1 MENESNDPQLDIVA
15 QRWANV
21 DLDEANTV
29 CSLLEEPLKVDCI
42 LSHSLRPMAAGSLVR
57 AHYKDDSL
65 KESQSL
71 DVYIKRCS
79 TKVRQASTIR
89 PYHRFAEHLLQDKI
103 STPKY
108 LYFNKNSEFLG
119 LEKNASGDTCDD
131 TSGDIYVDGT
141 LLVIGDCAYEVTLK
155 AGGEDRYKD
164 AYTWDPPKTCEE
176 AKNLGV
182 VMAKIALASQGF
194 DEPNPKEFNAFQS
207 RFSLCASEDVQKAAE
222 VWLKN
227 RPDLAKF
234 LKEQNRDFIK
244 DIGEFAPTCRKIYDL
259 GYANLKKQWTHG
271 DPHISNFMWEGS
283 APSAVFDLAM
293 AYKNTAIY
301 DLAMTLERNTIQWV
315 DIANGKED
323 SYRTDLVE
331 AILQGYSSV
340 RALTDVEKELL
351 PLVLSVSQIEQCVE
365 FVDYYLKSN
374 GSYDF
379 KIWGYDTG
387 FLEHAR
393 WYKSCFGE
401 RYLNYLTE
409 VLQKI

>member
-29 CSLLEEPLKVDCI
+29 CSLLEEPLEADCV
-42 LSHSLRPMAAGSLVR
+42 LSHSLRPMAAGSLIR
-57 AHYKDDSL
+57 AHYKDDSPR
-65 KESQSL
+65 KSQSL

-89 PYHRFAEHLLQDKI
+89 PYHRFAEHLLQNKI

-108 LYFNKNSEFLG
+108 LYFNKNSETLG
-119 LEKNASGDTCDD
+119 LEKNICGD

-155 AGGEDRYKD
+155 ASGEDRYKD

-182 VMAKIALASQGF
+182 MMARIALASQSF
-194 DEPNPKEFNAFQS
+194 DEPNPKEINAFQS
-207 RFSLCASEDVQKAAE
+207 RFSLCASEDVQNDAE

-234 LKEQNRDFIK
+234 LKEQNRDFVK
-244 DIGEFAPTCRKIYDL
+244 DLSEFAPTCKKIYDL

-283 APSAVFDLAM
+283 APSAVFDFGM

-315 DIANGKED
+315 DIANGKKD
-323 SYRTDLVE
+323 SFRTDLVKS
-331 AILQGYSSV
+331 ILQGYSSV
-340 RALTDVEKELL
+340 KPLTDVEKELL

-393 WYKSCFGE
+393 WYKSCFGK

>member
-89 PYHRFAEHLLQDKI
+89 PYHRFAEHLLKNKI

-108 LYFNKNSEFLG
+108 LYFNKNSESLV
-119 LEKNASGDTCDD
+119 LEKNVQ
-131 TSGDIYVDGT
+131 IEGT
-141 LLVIGDCAYEVTLK
+141 LLVIDDCAYEVTLK
-155 AGGEDRYKD
+155 ASGEDRYKD

>member
-21 DLDEANTV
+21 DLDEANIV
-29 CSLLEEPLKVDCI
+29 CSLLEDPLEADCV
-42 LSHSLRPMAAGSLVR
+42 LSHSLRPMAAGSLIR
-57 AHYKDDSL
+57 AHYKDDSS
-65 KESQSL
+65 KKSQNL
-71 DVYIKRCS
+71 DVYIK
-79 TKVRQASTIR
+79 STIR
-89 PYHRFAEHLLQDKI
+89 PYHRFAEHLLQNKI

-119 LEKNASGDTCDD
+119 LEKNTA
-131 TSGDIYVDGT
+131 GDIYVDGT

-155 AGGEDRYKD
+155 ASGEDRYKD

-182 VMAKIALASQGF
+182 MMAKIALASQSF
-194 DEPNPKEFNAFQS
+194 DEPNPKEINAFQS

-222 VWLKN
+222 VWLEN

-234 LKEQNRDFIK
+234 LKEQNCEIVK
-244 DIGEFAPTCRKIYDL
+244 DLSEFAPTCKKIYDL

-283 APSAVFDLAM
+283 APSAVFDFGM

-315 DIANGKED
+315 DIANGKKD
-323 SYRTDLVE
+323 SFRTDLAE
-331 AILQGYSSV
+331 AILQGYASV
-340 RALTDVEKELL
+340 RPLTDVEKELL

-387 FLEHAR
+387 FLDHAR
-393 WYKSCFGE
+393 
-401 RYLNYLTE
+401 
-409 VLQKI
+409 